1 MIHALEQFKT
11 DGTSDSSLRD
21 MCKSAALVIATCLSE
36 LGVDLLQAL
45 HFGVASIKLGLQ
57 LGTAALAC
65 QEVCLRLLQ
74 LC

>member
-1 MIHALEQFKT
+1 MLLQLA
-11 DGTSDSSLRD
+11 R
-21 MCKSAALVIATCLSE
+21 VIAACLSE

-45 HFGVASIKLGLQ
+45 HFGPASIKLGLQ
-57 LGTAALAC
+57 LGAAALAC